1 MVNRIWK
8 HLFGNGLVRS
18 VDNFG
23 HLGEQP
29 THPELLDYLAQ
40 RFVAEGWSIKTLIRE
55 IMVSNTY
62 RLSSD
67 FSAERY
73 QKDPGNHLVWRMN
86 RRRLSAEKIRDAV
99 LSISG
104 KLNLQQGGS
113 SVAHYPEQAISPNRN
128 KKVEQN
134 PSEFRRSIY
143 LPIVRGNVPAALTV
157 FDFPAPE
164 MLVGNRPTT
173 TVPAQALFMMNSP
186 FVVSQAEQTASKLL
200 TDSKQSDR
208 QRVSE
213 LYLACLGR
221 EATTAEQ
228 SEAVQYID
236 ALKQQNGKEN
246 SDAKVAEQK
255 AWASYCQILFAST
268 EFRFLN

>member
-1 MVNRIWK
+1 M
-8 HLFGNGLVRS
+8 
-18 VDNFG
+18 
-23 HLGEQP
+23 
-29 THPELLDYLAQ
+29 
-40 RFVAEGWSIKTLIRE
+40 
-55 IMVSNTY
+55 
-62 RLSSD
+62 SSD
-67 FSAERY
+67 FSEDRY

-104 KLNLQQGGS
+104 KLELQQGGS

-128 KKVEQN
+128 KKVDQN
-134 PSEFRRSIY
+134 PSELRRSIY

-164 MLVGNRPTT
+164 MLVGNRPVT

-200 TDSKQSDR
+200 SDTQQSDR
-208 QRVSE
+208 QRVSQ

-221 EATTAEQ
+221 DATAAEQ
-228 SEAVQYID
+228 TEAVQYID
-236 ALKQQNGKEN
+236 ALKQQNAKEN
-246 SDAKVAEQK
+246 TDPKTATQK